1 MTAKWQNRNSYY
13 TLSSFGMR
21 GRSVSRRLPHSRRNV
36 LALCWRKKCNL
47 HTNNFHSWGK
57 IQELYHLGTMVDI
70 CIHTNNFHS
79 WGKIQELYP
88 LGTMVDICIHTNN
101 FHSWGKTQEL
111 YPLGTMADLY
121 WSIRRHAATDNNFR
135 FRYSENFK
143 FLTTVESIQYHFSS
157 EVLES
162 ALLRSCLCFSSVRPR
177 KPWVTNLNYS
187 SIAFFRFVSN
197 S

>member
-57 IQELYHLGTMVDI
+57 IQELYH
-70 CIHTNNFHS
+70 
-79 WGKIQELYP
+79 